1 MAILGKKKSPKTV
14 DQVLSVFNTAIAEL
28 DEIQVAQDKTLES
41 MDLEI
46 EILLAKKRLAIAER
60 DSALAASSS
69 IKKLLSGEV
78 K

>member
-1 MAILGKKKSPKTV
+1 MALLGKKKSPKTV
-14 DQVLSVFNTAIAEL
+14 DQVLSVFNTAISEL
-28 DEIQVAQDKTLES
+28 DQIQVAQDKTLENL
-41 MDLEI
+41 DIEI
-46 EILLAKKRLAIAER
+46 EMLLIKKRSAVLER